1 MQHER
6 KTKMMTRKDY
16 VETAKI
22 LNSFV
27 DVIPSDTMIELVED
41 FVEMF
46 QNDNPNFDYERFLKA
61 VTK

>member
-16 VETAKI
+16 VSTAEI
-22 LNSFV
+22 LNGFV
-27 DVIPSDTMIELVED
+27 DLIPSDTMIELVED

>member
-16 VETAKI
+16 VKTAEI
-22 LNSFV
+22 LNGYV
-27 DVIPSDTMIELVED
+27 NIIATDTMVELVED
-41 FVEMF
+41 FIEMF
-46 QNDNPNFDYERFLKA
+46 QEDNTNFNYEIFLKA

>member
-1 MQHER
+1 
-6 KTKMMTRKDY
+6 MMTRKDY
-16 VETAKI
+16 VKTAEI

-27 DVIPSDTMIELVED
+27 DVIPSETMVELVED

-46 QNDNPNFDYERFLKA
+46 QNDNPNFDYEIFLKA